1 MNLSKFLLLSLL
13 HIVMVI
19 PVTQALAIH
28 PNELLQQANLYK
40 AKGEL
45 HKAYALLKEHQHLNS
60 AIQLQL
66 ALLADMLGKE
76 SYANDLFES
85 LLANKDISQDVKR
98 NIVRF
103 RLKFSVSLQKQL
115 RQAQAWS
122 NQGLCHKA
130 ISRYK
135 YLLAFEKTHMKA
147 KRGLKRCK
155 SKGILTTKNRPFS
168 LKPLGLT
175 GKMLYQV
182 GQDSNI
188 RAENQELLAG
198 NDSLL
203 KGAYQLQQ
211 IELAYK
217 WRANF
222 MSRRVNITPAYDYS
236 QKLYSTTR
244 ANAYDKKTHKI
255 QLKIMNKD
263 PSGLIWRL
271 PISKKWLALGGDDY
285 ARYQQASPSLSWPQD
300 FANMNGRARI
310 RWQLKHR
317 QYEDT
322 LYRPRDGM
330 SQALDYQLALNI
342 TPSVKLKPAAWYR
355 HQSTRS
361 DQSRAYDALGIKLGA
376 QFNHQNF
383 HYSLSAQHGYFLYQK
398 GDAQAQDGGAHA
410 RENRRTDIRGR
421 ISYPLLKNLNASFHI
436 NYAQQSSNKLLYE
449 FDRLKSVLG
458 VRFKF

>member
-1 MNLSKFLLLSLL
+1 MNLSKFLLLSLM
-13 HIVMVI
+13 HFVMVI
-19 PVTQALAIH
+19 PVTQALEVH
-28 PNELLQQANLYK
+28 PQKILQQAKLYK
-40 AKGEL
+40 DKGEL
-45 HKAYALLKEHQHLNS
+45 HKAYALLQEHQHINN
-60 AIQLQL
+60 AMTLQL
-66 ALLADMLGKE
+66 ALLANMLGKE
-76 SYANDLFES
+76 SYANTLFES
-85 LLANKDISQDVKR
+85 LLANKDISKDVKR

-130 ISRYK
+130 IGRYE
-135 YLLAFEKTHMKA
+135 YLLAFDKTHLKA

-155 SKGILTTKNRPFS
+155 SSDSLVTKIKPFS

-175 GKMLYQV
+175 GKVLYQV

-198 NDSLL
+198 GESLL
-203 KGAYQLQQ
+203 KGAYQFQKM
-211 IELAYK
+211 ELAYK
-217 WRANF
+217 WRANL
-222 MSRRVNITPAYDYS
+222 MSAPVTITPAYDYS
-236 QKLYSTTR
+236 QKLYATDQ
-244 ANAYDKKTHKI
+244 ANAYDRKTHRI
-255 QLKIMNKD
+255 QLKIMSKD

-285 ARYQQASPSLSWPQD
+285 VRYQQVSPSLSWPQG

-317 QYEDT
+317 QYENT
-322 LYRPRDGM
+322 LYRPRDGL
-330 SQALDYQLALNI
+330 SQALDYQLTFNVTPNI
-342 TPSVKLKPAAWYR
+342 KLKPAAWYR

-361 DQSRAYDALGIKLGA
+361 DQSRAYYAMGIKMGA
-376 QFNHQNF
+376 QLNH
-383 HYSLSAQHGYFLYQK
+383 HKLRYSLSAQYGYFLYQQE
-398 GDAQAQDGGAHA
+398 DAQAQDSGGHA
-410 RENRRTDIRGR
+410 RENRRTDIRGS

-436 NYAQQSSNKLLYE
+436 NYAQQSSNKLFYE
-449 FDRLKSVLG
+449 FDRLKSVLS

>member
-13 HIVMVI
+13 HVVMVI
-19 PVTQALAIH
+19 PVTQALDIH
-28 PNELLQQANLYK
+28 PNELLQQAKLYK
-40 AKGEL
+40 TKGEL
-45 HKAYALLKEHQHLNS
+45 HKAYALLQKHQHINS

-66 ALLADMLGKE
+66 ALLADMIGKE

-103 RLKFSVSLQKQL
+103 RLKFAVSLQKQL

-122 NQGLCHKA
+122 KQGQCHKA
-130 ISRYK
+130 ISRYE
-135 YLLAFEKTHMKA
+135 YLLAFNKTHIKA
-147 KRGLKRCK
+147 KRGLKLCK

-198 NDSLL
+198 GESLL
-203 KGAYQLQQ
+203 KGAYQFQK

-222 MSRRVNITPAYDYS
+222 MSRRVNITPTYDYS
-236 QKLYSTTR
+236 QKLYSTTQ
-244 ANAYDKKTHKI
+244 ANAYDRKTHRV
-255 QLKIMNKD
+255 QLKIMSKD

-285 ARYQQASPSLSWPQD
+285 VRYQQASPSVSWPQD
-300 FANMNGRARI
+300 FSNMSGRTRI
-310 RWQLKHR
+310 RWQIKHR
-317 QYEDT
+317 QYENT

-330 SQALDYQLALNI
+330 SQALDYQLTLNI
-342 TPSVKLKPAAWYR
+342 TPSVKLKPAVWYR
-355 HQSTRS
+355 HHSTRS
-361 DQSRAYDALGIKLGA
+361 DQSRAYDAMGIKLGA
-376 QFNHQNF
+376 QFNQHKF
-383 HYSLSAQHGYFLYQK
+383 HYSFSAQYGYFLYQQA
-398 GDAQAQDGGAHA
+398 DAQTQDSGVHA
-410 RENRRTDIRGR
+410 RENRRTDIRGS
-421 ISYPLLKNLNASFHI
+421 ISYPVMKNLNASFHI
-436 NYAQQSSNKLLYE
+436 NYAQQSSNQTLYE
-449 FDRLKSVLG
+449 FDRLKSVLSF
-458 VRFKF
+458 RLKF